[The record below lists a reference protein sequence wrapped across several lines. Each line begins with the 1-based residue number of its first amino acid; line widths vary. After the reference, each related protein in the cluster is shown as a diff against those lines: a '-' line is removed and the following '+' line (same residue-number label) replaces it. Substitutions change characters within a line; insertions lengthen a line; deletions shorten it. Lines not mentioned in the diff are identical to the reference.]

1 MRLDRLVWREII
13 PMWFFGAMMFTVLLM
28 SGQFLFELTKLF
40 SEGAK
45 PGAVSELIVLLVPGI
60 LVKCMPMGMLLG
72 ALLSFG
78 RLSGDS
84 EIVALRASGASVE
97 RMMRPVFVFGLAI
110 SLMTFLVGE
119 LFVPRASKRALE
131 LRAAMEKDLHSTS
144 RQPTNV
150 ALVESG
156 KVVGYVCAAD
166 TDLINRTLR
175 DVTVVSIGK
184 EGKVSTVLS
193 CQKLRYQGLRD
204 WSVLGDATLYDL
216 VSHSEIHLP
225 DGAWPANLGVKP
237 PETMDDL
244 ISKTLADLDVF
255 SMGDTAHQIT
265 KLEQDPTADP
275 SRIANLRFGYWNHL
289 AIPLSA
295 LVFGLLGAPLG
306 IRNHRTG
313 AATGFA
319 LSIAI
324 IFGYMM
330 VVNFMNI
337 FNQGGRLP
345 AWAAS
350 FTPVVAG
357 FVVALW
363 LIHQRNVQ

>member
-1 MRLDRLVWREII
+1 MRLDRLVWREVI

-40 SEGAK
+40 SEGAQ
-45 PGAVSELIVLLVPGI
+45 PGAVLELIGLLIPGI

-72 ALLSFG
+72 TLLSFG

-84 EIVALRASGASVE
+84 EVVALRAAGASVE
-97 RMMRPVFVFGLAI
+97 RMMRPVFLLGLGV
-110 SLMTFLVGE
+110 SLATFLVGE
-119 LFVPRASKRALE
+119 LFVPPASKRALE
-131 LRAAMEKDLHSTS
+131 LRAAMEKNLHSTS

-150 ALVESG
+150 ALVEAG
-156 KVVGYVCAAD
+156 RVVGYVCAAD

-175 DVTVVSIGK
+175 DVTVVSLSK
-184 EGKVSTVLS
+184 AGKVTTVLS
-193 CQKLRYQGLRD
+193 CQKLRYRGLRD
-204 WSVLGDATLYDL
+204 WEVIGEARLYDL
-216 VSHSEIHLP
+216 VSHSELNLP

-244 ISKTLADLDVF
+244 ITKTLADLDVF
-255 SMGDTAHQIT
+255 SMGDTAHQIA

-275 SRIANLRFGYWNHL
+275 SRIANLRFGFWNHV

-337 FNQGGRLP
+337 FNQGGRIP
-345 AWAAS
+345 AWVAS
-350 FTPVVAG
+350 FTPVVVG
-357 FVVALW
+357 FAAAVW
-363 LIHQRNVQ
+363 LIHKRNVQ